1 METLMN
7 LFRNIA
13 TFLISLLAFMF
24 SAQEHDEARYTKVLS
39 ELKLSSSQI
48 HNELY
53 TEKKMPNVENSFII
67 VVPVLQGKLE
77 VDGFS
82 VKNIILITDTEG
94 IIKNKYVDPTE
105 FGSDAIML
113 QSFTIDTGLYY
124 LNSNIRAFGITAEY
138 YGSSRPNPYS
148 SSNISLFYPEGKT
161 LKKVLDGYNLKTF
174 SGEWDT
180 NCSGEFEGDTSV
192 IIVDQAKTNG
202 FNNLKIKTE
211 STKTINK
218 EINGECSENKK
229 SKISYKT
236 IKFSKGMYK

>member
-1 METLMN
+1 MKLHRKLTTLLLTIITLM
-7 LFRNIA
+7 L
-13 TFLISLLAFMF
+13 
-24 SAQEHDEARYTKVLS
+24 SAQEYDKGRYTKVLNQ
-39 ELKLSSSQI
+39 LKLSSTQI

-53 TEKKMPNVENSFII
+53 TEKKMPNAENSFII

-82 VKNIILITDTEG
+82 VKNTILITDNEG
-94 IIKNKYVDPTE
+94 IIKNKYIDPTE

-113 QSFTIDTGLYY
+113 QSFTIDTGLYN
-124 LNSNIRAFGITAEY
+124 LNSNVRAFGIIAEY

-148 SSNISLFYPEGKT
+148 SSNLSLFYPDGKT

-202 FNNLKIKTE
+202 FANLKIKTE
-211 STKTINK
+211 STKTISK
-218 EINGECSENKK
+218 ELNGECSEDIK

-236 IKFSKGMYK
+236 LKFNKSTYK

>member
-1 METLMN
+1 ML
-7 LFRNIA
+7 
-13 TFLISLLAFMF
+13 
-24 SAQEHDEARYTKVLS
+24 SAQEYDKGRYTKVLNQ
-39 ELKLSSSQI
+39 LKLSSSQI

-53 TEKKMPNVENSFII
+53 TEKKMPNAEKSFII

-82 VKNIILITDTEG
+82 VKNTILITDNEG

-113 QSFTIDTGLYY
+113 QSFTIDTGLYN
-124 LNSNIRAFGITAEY
+124 LNSNIRAFGLAADY

-148 SSNISLFYPEGKT
+148 SSDISLFYLEGKT
-161 LKKVLDGYNLKTF
+161 LKKVLDSYNLKTY

-180 NCSGEFEGDTSV
+180 NCSGEFEGNTSV
-192 IIVDQAKTNG
+192 IIVDHAKTNG
-202 FNNLKIKTE
+202 FANLKIKTE
-211 STKTINK
+211 STKTISK
-218 EINGECSENKK
+218 EINGECTEDKK

-236 IKFSKGMYK
+236 LKFNKSVYK

>member
-1 METLMN
+1 MKLHRKIT
-7 LFRNIA
+7 
-13 TFLISLLAFMF
+13 TFLMSLLVFML
-24 SAQEHDEARYTKVLS
+24 SAQERDAVRFTKVLNQ
-39 ELKLSSSQI
+39 LKLNSSQI

-53 TEKKMPNVENSFII
+53 TEKKMPNADNSFII

-82 VKNIILITDTEG
+82 VKNTILITDNQG
-94 IIKNKYVDPTE
+94 IIKNKFVDPTE

-113 QSFTIDTGLYY
+113 QSFTIDTGLYN
-124 LNSNIRAFGITAEY
+124 LNSNIRAFGIAADY

-148 SSNISLFYPEGKT
+148 SSDFSLFYPEGKT
-161 LKKVLDGYNLKTF
+161 LKKVLDGYHLKTY

-180 NCSGEFEGDTSV
+180 NCSGEFEGGTSV

-202 FNNLKIKTE
+202 FANLKIKTE
-211 STKTINK
+211 STKTINR
-218 EINGECSENKK
+218 EINGESSENKT

-236 IKFSKGMYK
+236 LKFNKSVYK

>member
-1 METLMN
+1 MKLYRKLTTLLLTIITLM
-7 LFRNIA
+7 L
-13 TFLISLLAFMF
+13 
-24 SAQEHDEARYTKVLS
+24 SAQEYDKGRYTKVLNQ
-39 ELKLSSSQI
+39 LKLSSTQI

-53 TEKKMPNVENSFII
+53 TEKKMPNAENSFII

-82 VKNIILITDTEG
+82 VKNTILITDNEG

-113 QSFTIDTGLYY
+113 QSFTIDTGLYN
-124 LNSNIRAFGITAEY
+124 LNSNIRAFGIAADY

-148 SSNISLFYPEGKT
+148 SSDISLFYPEGKT
-161 LKKVLDGYNLKTF
+161 LKKVLDSYNLKTY

-180 NCSGEFEGDTSV
+180 NCSGEFESDASL

-202 FNNLKIKTE
+202 FANLKIKTE
-211 STKTINK
+211 STKTISK
-218 EINGECSENKK
+218 EINGECKENKI

-236 IKFSKGMYK
+236 LKFNKSAYK